1 MKVINSTDADRWI
14 RIQIAL
20 GVVENLKRDGLRT
33 IKDGIDAR
41 T

>member
-20 GVVENLKRDGLRT
+20 DVVENLKRDALRT
-33 IKDGIDAR
+33 IKDGIDTR